1 MNLLRY
7 EFIDGPDGSING
19 MLRSLVEE
27 LRYNRSQVTIEEY
40 KRAMPHLYTIEATLQ
55 RLDAE
60 IRGPQKKHFI
70 TTQYLSEIP
79 YLSEYIANT

>member
-19 MLRSLVEE
+19 MLRSLVKE

-60 IRGPQKKHFI
+60 IRGPKRNI
-70 TTQYLSEIP
+70 LSLPSTSVRFHTYQNI
-79 YLSEYIANT
+79 